1 MRQQTYRGTGL
12 LIMFMLIMA
21 CVWLVMPQRNQD
33 QLTNQQFMQVLEDGN
48 IQEYTDVVDIFEIY
62 EIRQMAEKSM
72 ELSGVSGKNK
82 IEVIEESLKN

>member
-48 IQEYTDVVDIFEIY
+48 IQELVIQQNEQTPTGEV
-62 EIRQMAEKSM
+62 RMA
-72 ELSGVSGKNK
+72 LSDGSV
-82 IEVIEESLKN
+82 